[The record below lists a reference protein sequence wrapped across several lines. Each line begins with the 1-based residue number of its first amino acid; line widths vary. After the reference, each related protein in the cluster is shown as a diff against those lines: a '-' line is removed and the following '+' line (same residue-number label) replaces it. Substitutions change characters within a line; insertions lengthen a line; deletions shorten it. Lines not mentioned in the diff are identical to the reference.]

1 MVSLRE
7 DLWALTI
14 RLSPWKDWW
23 FPCKYWKVS
32 TFQALVLSFFWPSL
46 GMCPLCH
53 LKNLKISLTS
63 PQVRISTQQLVR
75 GIPPCFPGRWTSQP
89 KMWSFLPLYFY
100 CWHKYKCPISPT
112 SSKPPPPPLAVTTRC
127 LCLWVM
133 HICSFTSPF
142 SFFYLVPSSLF
153 PSDSCQ
159 SVPCVHTS
167 VSIVFLSLFCSIHS
181 TFKWDHMVFVFL
193 WLAYFT

>member
-32 TFQALVLSFFWPSL
+32 TFRALVLSFFWPSL

-89 KMWSFLPLYFY
+89 EMWSFLPLYFY
-100 CWHKYKCPISPT
+100 CWHKYKCPVSPT
-112 SSKPPPPPLAVTTRC
+112 SSKPPPP
-127 LCLWVM
+127 
-133 HICSFTSPF
+133 SPGRH
-142 SFFYLVPSSLF
+142 
-153 PSDSCQ
+153 
-159 SVPCVHTS
+159 HTLS
-167 VSIVFLSLFCSIHS
+167 VSMGHAYMFFHWSLLILLSSPLLPVPLWQLSVCSMCPWLCFYFVRQFILFIRFHI
-181 TFKWDHMVFVFL
+181 
-193 WLAYFT
+193 